1 MANKIGPLPWQTPI
15 VEPDSGKPSPFFIRL
30 WQESFLRADA
40 VDEALGGL
48 GSKADKTITISA
60 GTGLSGGGDLSANRT
75 LSLNATINQ
84 LSNVAIASPANLQ
97 VLQYDSTA
105 SKWKNVTLGGG
116 YSPAHPTQ
124 QIPTLN
130 SPWINYGGGFGGARY
145 YKDDFGKV
153 TIEGM
158 IQATTGSPT
167 SGVVVFT
174 LIAGYRPP
182 DTLLFTT
189 WNGGGAGRWDVQA
202 NGDVVMQS
210 GNTAFTSL
218 SGISFYV

>member
-40 VDEALGGL
+40 VDEIIGGID
-48 GSKADKTITISA
+48 SKADKATLINA
-60 GTGLSGGGDLSANRT
+60 GTGLSGGGSLAADRT
-75 LSLNATINQ
+75 LNLNANINQ
-84 LSNVAIASPANLQ
+84 LTDVQISSPANLQ
-97 VLQYDSTA
+97 FLQYDSTL
-105 SKWKNVTLGGG
+105 SQWKNVTVGAG
-116 YSPAHPTQ
+116 YTPSAPTQ

-153 TIEGM
+153 TIEGL
-158 IQATTGSPT
+158 IQAAPGNPT
-167 SGVVVFT
+167 SGVVVFK
-174 LIAGYRPP
+174 LIAGYRPS
-182 DTLLFTT
+182 DTLMFTT
-189 WNGGGAGRWDVQA
+189 WNGGGAGRWDVQS

>member
-15 VEPDSGKPSPFFIRL
+15 AEPGSGKPSPFFIRL

-40 VDEALGGL
+40 ADEVLGGL
-48 GSKADKTITISA
+48 DSKADKATLITA
-60 GTGLSGGGDLSANRT
+60 GTGLSGGGSLAADRT
-75 LSLNATINQ
+75 INLNANINQ
-84 LSNVAIASPANLQ
+84 LTDVQISSPANLDL
-97 VLQYDSTA
+97 LQYDSPSA
-105 SKWKNVTLGGG
+105 QWKNVPVLTV
-116 YSPAHPTQ
+116 

-145 YKDDFGKV
+145 FKNAQGMV
-153 TIEGM
+153 TIEGL
-158 IQATTGSPT
+158 IQAAPASPVT
-167 SGVVVFT
+167 AVVVFT
-174 LIAGYRPP
+174 LLAGYRPP
-182 DTLLFTT
+182 DTLMFST
-189 WNGGGAGRWDVQA
+189 WNGGGAGRWDIQA